1 MIIGVKRSRY
11 IRLPEQAGAARIDVG
26 GSPTRSAI
34 DALRLVC
41 ASDRRS
47 NAVAC
52 HRARE
57 PPLQAARTLWSTD
70 FVAARERRQLAGR
83 CAQAPARLAPASS
96 VLVGSFTPNRTSPTC
111 SHRFQMRVLVR
122 AFFAFFWRIAG
133 GPYTRHP
140 ASDAPSEACADAARA
155 PRPRPTNRLCRA
167 GPDGSTEDAFRPHH
181 LPTLSCMTLSPG
193 LRRPFCTCAE
203 PRARGTI
210 RAARAARAAAS
221 AASHSAR
228 KARQAARRAK
238 WRFRPWQRGDASHRP
253 CISISGR

>member
-1 MIIGVKRSRY
+1 MLIGVKRSRY

-122 AFFAFFWRIAG
+122 AFLRFFGASRVGHTRGI
-133 GPYTRHP
+133 RHP
-140 ASDAPSEACADAARA
+140 MRRPRRA
-155 PRPRPTNRLCRA
+155 PM
-167 GPDGSTEDAFRPHH
+167 PH
-181 LPTLSCMTLSPG
+181 
-193 LRRPFCTCAE
+193 E
-203 PRARGTI
+203 PRGHARPI
-210 RAARAARAAAS
+210 AS
-221 AASHSAR
+221 AAPAPTGRPRMHFDPITS
-228 KARQAARRAK
+228 RRC
-238 WRFRPWQRGDASHRP
+238 HV
-253 CISISGR
+253 

>member
-1 MIIGVKRSRY
+1 MLTP
-11 IRLPEQAGAARIDVG
+11 LPDACAGA
-26 GSPTRSAI
+26 
-34 DALRLVC
+34 C
-41 ASDRRS
+41 
-47 NAVAC
+47 
-52 HRARE
+52 
-57 PPLQAARTLWSTD
+57 
-70 FVAARERRQLAGR
+70 
-83 CAQAPARLAPASS
+83 
-96 VLVGSFTPNRTSPTC
+96 
-111 SHRFQMRVLVR
+111 
-122 AFFAFFWRIAG
+122 FFAFFWRIAG

-210 RAARAARAAAS
+210 RAARAARLAAS
-221 AASHSAR
+221 AASHRAR

-238 WRFRPWQRGDASHRP
+238 WRFRPCQRGDGSHRP
-253 CISISGR
+253 CISISGRKDDGTVCAPYGPSEIRLSGKILTPCHHMSQAFSGPIRPS